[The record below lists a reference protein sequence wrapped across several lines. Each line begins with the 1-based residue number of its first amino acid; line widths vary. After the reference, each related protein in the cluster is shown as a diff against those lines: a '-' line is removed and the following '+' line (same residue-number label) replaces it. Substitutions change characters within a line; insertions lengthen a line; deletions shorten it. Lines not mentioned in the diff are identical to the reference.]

1 MSGVFLGSFGKR
13 SSVRARKLI
22 HLAVEEIVG
31 GI

>member
-1 MSGVFLGSFGKR
+1 VRSFLGSFGKR

-22 HLAVEEIVG
+22 HLAVEKVLG